1 MKVDHDRIKKL
12 IDRRLIVIP
21 DDIKKC
27 FPNIIRREIR
37 WVSFSNEELLI
48 LIFLD
53 SDEMKR
59 IQEYSKNGYD
69 LFPGFI
75 TTKQSIGAGM
85 RLENSKNNLISG
97 CSVSG
102 MYSFSVGK
110 DTSFIVQ
117 DHLQTLQTNELGEIK
132 YKIPLAYVISFG
144 ERISENNAY
153 ESLEELIAYSV
164 KIWRETNE
172 PSA

>member
-1 MKVDHDRIKKL
+1 MKIDHEKIKKL

-21 DDIKKC
+21 GDIKRC
-27 FPNIIRREIR
+27 FPNIIKGEIR
-37 WVSFSNEELLI
+37 WVSFSNDELLI
-48 LIFLD
+48 LIFSD
-53 SDEMKR
+53 SDEMRR
-59 IQEYSKNGYD
+59 IQEYNSKGYD
-69 LFPGFI
+69 PFPGFI
-75 TTKQSIGAGM
+75 TTKQSVGAGM
-85 RLENSKNNLISG
+85 RLENSKNTLISG

-110 DTSFIVQ
+110 DSSFIVQ

-144 ERISENNAY
+144 ESISENNAY
-153 ESLEELIAYSV
+153 ESLEELIAYSI
-164 KIWRETNE
+164 KIWREKNE

>member
-1 MKVDHDRIKKL
+1 MKVDHERIKKL

-27 FPNIIRREIR
+27 FPNIIKGEIR
-37 WVSFSNEELLI
+37 WVSFSNDELLI

-53 SDEMKR
+53 SDEMRR
-59 IQEYSKNGYD
+59 IQEYSSKGYD
-69 LFPGFI
+69 PFPGFI
-75 TTKQSIGAGM
+75 TTNRSVGAGM

-102 MYSFSVGK
+102 TYSFSVGK
-110 DTSFIVQ
+110 DSSFIVQ

-144 ERISENNAY
+144 ESISETNAY
-153 ESLEELIAYSV
+153 ESLEELMAYSI
-164 KIWRETNE
+164 KIWREKND